1 MIIPPALLNAA
12 LFQAGW
18 FACVIGGNAWSLA
31 AALLLLPLHYLW
43 FDRSPRAWGFILVT
57 ATLGLAMDLG
67 WQQLG
72 LLQFNGTV
80 AGGVPPWLVV
90 LWLFFASTLQHS
102 LAWLQQRLWLAALL
116 GASSGP
122 LSYVAGLN
130 LGAAVSSVPQWQVA
144 LAMAP
149 AWMLLLP
156 LLCFLSRPPAREAAM
171 S

>member
-1 MIIPPALLNAA
+1 MKVPPALLNAA

-18 FACVIGGNAWSLA
+18 FACVLGGNTWSLVA
-31 AALLLLPLHYLW
+31 AALLLPLHFLW
-43 FDRSPRAWGFILVT
+43 FEHSARAWTFILLS
-57 ATLGLAMDLG
+57 AGLGLAMDLG
-67 WQQLG
+67 WQHLG
-72 LLQFNGTV
+72 LLQFNGTL
-80 AGGVPPWLVV
+80 AGGIPPWLLV

-149 AWMLLLP
+149 AWMVLLP
-156 LLCFLSRPPAREAAM
+156 LLCFLSRPPETEPALP
-171 S
+171 